1 MIKHAELRFEQNYFD
16 FLRDH
21 PCHIGLP
28 DYAEEDALSALTWF
42 CVGAEWYSQ
51 PDLSLTHTHC
61 PQIAY
66 FIQKKV

>member
-42 CVGAEWYSQ
+42 CVGAEW
-51 PDLSLTHTHC
+51 
-61 PQIAY
+61 
-66 FIQKKV
+66 